1 MKSLLSR
8 IFLLM
13 TLILVTM
20 SCQSGDIGADLKTI
34 PKMVTAHPDNV
45 SVLFEN
51 NYVVVLEYKL
61 TPGDNLPKHEL
72 GNRAIYVLTKCE
84 IKFNIDNNKDVTKSS
99 DGDIYWQK
107 ENTLAP
113 ENVGQTDARMV
124 VVARK
129 DALLPNFALE
139 DLDQDVSQ
147 TNPEIATLLLDN
159 DYIRV
164 IEVNLEPG
172 EEIKTHRGIARV
184 VYSLKPYTIDYLS
197 EETDSMIQKT
207 FEPGHTH
214 WHQTGS
220 HSLINIGETAMQ
232 DLVFEFKK

>member
-1 MKSLLSR
+1 MKSLFFR

-13 TLILVTM
+13 TLIIVTM
-20 SCQSGDIGADLKTI
+20 SYQSCDSGADLKTV
-34 PKMVTAHPDNV
+34 PEMTTAHPDNV

-61 TPGDNLPKHEL
+61 NPGDKLPKHEL
-72 GNRAIYVLTKCE
+72 GNRAIYVLTECE
-84 IKFNIDNNKDVTKSS
+84 IKFNIDKDVTKTSE
-99 DGDIYWQK
+99 GDIYWQGK
-107 ENTLAP
+107 STLAP
-113 ENVGQTDARMV
+113 ENVGQVKARMV

-129 DALLPNFALE
+129 DALLPDFALE
-139 DLDQDVSQ
+139 DLNQDVSQ
-147 TNPEIATLLLDN
+147 AAPDIATLLMDN
-159 DYIRV
+159 DHIRV

-184 VYSLKPYTIDYLS
+184 VYSLKSYTINYVS
-197 EETDSMIQKT
+197 EETDGAIQKT

-220 HSLINIGETAMQ
+220 HSLVNIGETAMQ
-232 DLVFEFKK
+232 DLIFEFKK